1 MVPIGNGDLAGQD
14 GGASVVTILADLEE
28 VTTFALSQGRHG
40 EVIDDEDIDTGQF
53 CQAFVQSPVG
63 ASYGEFSKEYK
74 LAGIEGCVALADSL
88 LGEGTGQ
95 KGLTHTAGAKQ
106 DEILMSGDPVAGGQG
121 TDEGSIQ
128 SSGGTVVDILE
139 ASLAVLEMGV
149 FQAPGLGL
157 VLSPDPVSINQL
169 ADTLLEAENG
179 GVGIFELLGE
189 SLGQAGQ
196 AHEVKFF
203 ESLVNEHE
211 SSPHK

>member
-63 ASYGEFSKEYK
+63 ASYGEFAKEYR

-95 KGLTHTAGAKQ
+95 KGLAHTAGAKQ

-128 SSGGTVVDILE
+128 SSGRTVVDILE

-149 FQAPGLGL
+149 FQAPGLDL
-157 VLSPDPVSINQL
+157 VLSPEPVSINQP

-196 AHEVKFF
+196 AHGVKFF
-203 ESLVNEHE
+203 ESGYEVFGRHRR
-211 SSPHK
+211 